1 MWRFEKSLRF
11 DEINDPKGLC
21 RDVTNVGRWGNG
33 DVEVGFSSLNQIDY
47 VMFLVRQAFDN
58 YSDELDE

>member
-1 MWRFEKSLRF
+1 MRRFEKSLRF

-33 DVEVGFSSLNQIDY
+33 DVEVGFSSLDQIDY